1 MLSSTSLGELW
12 GRGNA
17 PSVER
22 ELHLPGCLAGGA
34 CRGGVAAHTVI
45 SWHWEGKEGNC
56 GGGAKVK
63 RESKPPASR
72 LGIASELG
80 QVIIDDE

>member
-1 MLSSTSLGELW
+1 MRPAS
-12 GRGNA
+12 
-17 PSVER
+17 R
-22 ELHLPGCLAGGA
+22 ENCISQDALLGGA

-56 GGGAKVK
+56 GGGGAKVK